1 VTRGLLNITFLVFGF
16 FKTQFSD
23 CLLPF
28 VWMHLPLAM
37 SKSDLKGRE
46 ALITLLLVV
55 PLF

>member
-1 VTRGLLNITFLVFGF
+1 MTRGLLNITFLVFGF